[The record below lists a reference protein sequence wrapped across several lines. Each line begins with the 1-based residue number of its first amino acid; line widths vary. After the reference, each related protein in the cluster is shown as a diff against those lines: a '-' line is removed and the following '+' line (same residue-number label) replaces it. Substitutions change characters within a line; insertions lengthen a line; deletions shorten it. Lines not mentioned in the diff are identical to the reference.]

1 MVEEQQNVFF
11 YLTVM
16 NEAYLQPAMPKGVES
31 GIIKGMYLLEA
42 DKGKAAHH
50 LQLLGSGTILR
61 EVREAAKILRDEFNV
76 GADVW
81 SVTSFNELRREALDL
96 TRWNMLHPG
105 KKAKVPYITKCLDAH
120 KGPVIAST
128 DYMRIC
134 ADQVREF
141 VPASFR
147 VLGTDGFGRSDT
159 RQSLRRFFEVDRNY
173 VVLATLTEL
182 AGKGVFSADQLS
194 KAIKDLGID
203 PDKANPITV

>member
-1 MVEEQQNVFF
+1 V
-11 YLTVM
+11 
-16 NEAYLQPAMPKGVES
+16 
-31 GIIKGMYLLEA
+31 
-42 DKGKAAHH
+42 
-50 LQLLGSGTILR
+50 
-61 EVREAAKILRDEFNV
+61 ILRDKYKV
-76 GADVW
+76 ACDVW

-105 KKAKVPYITKCLDAH
+105 KKAKVPYITKCLDGH

-182 AGKGVFSADQLS
+182 AGKGMFSAEQLS

-203 PDKANPITV
+203 PDKANPTTV